1 MKSSGGIPELR
12 LRFFWCS
19 PLWSSGDKDP
29 SSDCSGVEGASEPSE
44 WKTEGV
50 LGEPIVPSDIPDCLL
65 LALVELDDCVESAAY
80 STTSHVC
87 KVASGA
93 KETRRLA
100 RDLRRASRREMSSA
114 FFSSASRCLA
124 ASCCSSSVR
133 RAIRFMDGIV
143 GVVNGS
149 SASLL
154 FFAALGLCLRAGIGR
169 KGDMVGL
176 RMDFGAGAAA
186 CKNC

>member
-1 MKSSGGIPELR
+1 M
-12 LRFFWCS
+12 
-19 PLWSSGDKDP
+19 
-29 SSDCSGVEGASEPSE
+29 
-44 WKTEGV
+44 
-50 LGEPIVPSDIPDCLL
+50 VPSDIPDCLL
-65 LALVELDDCVESAAY
+65 LAFVELEDCVESAAY

-100 RDLRRASRREMSSA
+100 SDLRRASRRAISSA

-133 RAIRFMDGIV
+133 RAIRFIGGSFGI
-143 GVVNGS
+143 VNGS
-149 SASLL
+149 GASLL
-154 FFAALGLCLRAGIGR
+154 FFTALGLCLRAGIGR

-176 RMDFGAGAAA
+176 RIDFGAGAAA